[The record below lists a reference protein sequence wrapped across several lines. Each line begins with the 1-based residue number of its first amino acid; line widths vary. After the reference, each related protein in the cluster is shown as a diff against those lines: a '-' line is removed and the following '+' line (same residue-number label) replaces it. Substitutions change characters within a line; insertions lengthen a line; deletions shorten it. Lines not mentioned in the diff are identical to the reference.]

1 MEGKIICF
9 NEEVYDDFD
18 NIPSTDREKLKSWF
32 VLNKHEL
39 ADYYVE
45 LDFEQFQNEFNNGLI
60 DYDLILIL

>member
-32 VLNKHEL
+32 ILNKHEL
-39 ADYYVE
+39 TDYYVE